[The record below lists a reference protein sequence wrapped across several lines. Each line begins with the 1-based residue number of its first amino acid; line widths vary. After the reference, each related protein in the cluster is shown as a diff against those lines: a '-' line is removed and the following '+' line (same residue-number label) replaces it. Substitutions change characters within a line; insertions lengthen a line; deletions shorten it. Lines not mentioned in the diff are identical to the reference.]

1 MFVCFDCG
9 DGFKTNETFLKHSCD
24 AEVSSF
30 ETNFVNKEQNIS
42 AQVEIESYQR
52 ENATVNDQ
60 KGGYIKC
67 PMNCKKLFPK
77 DQFLVPIAL
86 GEHVMKSHKN
96 EENSELYQKIVNQNQ
111 SNETTDLSFVSQTPS
126 TLNCEIC
133 GTSFTRFSSLKNHL
147 KNIHYEGPPTLN
159 CDMCGKSFT
168 SNSSLNSHLRNIHS
182 EVKMV
187 RL

>member
-30 ETNFVNKEQNIS
+30 ETNFVPKEENIS
-42 AQVEIESYQR
+42 AQVDIESYQR
-52 ENATVNDQ
+52 ENTTVNDQ

-77 DQFLVPIAL
+77 DQFMVPIAL
-86 GEHVMKSHKN
+86 GEHVMRSHKN
-96 EENSELYQKIVNQNQ
+96 EENSELFQKIVN
-111 SNETTDLSFVSQTPS
+111 QTPS

-133 GTSFTRFSSLKNHL
+133 GTSFTTYSNLK
-147 KNIHYEGPPTLN
+147 
-159 CDMCGKSFT
+159 
-168 SNSSLNSHLRNIHS
+168 SHFKNIHS
-182 EVKMV
+182 ERWPIAGASPAAHTPDTCEGM
-187 RL
+187 